1 MVSGCSN
8 QQCRIFGGLCFLFLY
23 WRFFLTPSSHTGLWQ
38 QQVKWDF
45 SCLSVS
51 PLAWRADSTRQP
63 ASPVTALKWKHSSFL
78 STLLISWLVCGFDVV
93 TFIDSV
99 CKNQQSKFQPIKCT
113 NKQESV
119 FSLFS
124 RKWDDLLSLDMFSLK
139 LAFWHLLRR
148 STSEGRQPLR
158 WFKTLKI
165 FRTTLL
171 VLPMKRCWI
180 VHLSNGFTTPQLLYI
195 FFNYLLSNE
204 LSRDLKVGLKLDLNI
219 FCH

>member
-78 STLLISWLVCGFDVV
+78 SGNELCWSAGSFVGLMW
-93 TFIDSV
+93 
-99 CKNQQSKFQPIKCT
+99 
-113 NKQESV
+113 
-119 FSLFS
+119 
-124 RKWDDLLSLDMFSLK
+124 
-139 LAFWHLLRR
+139 WHLLI
-148 STSEGRQPLR
+148 LCA
-158 WFKTLKI
+158 KI
-165 FRTTLL
+165 NRASFN
-171 VLPMKRCWI
+171 
-180 VHLSNGFTTPQLLYI
+180 LSNVQTNKKAYFHCSVESEMICSPSTCFISSWRSGTYWEGAQVKGGNP
-195 FFNYLLSNE
+195 
-204 LSRDLKVGLKLDLNI
+204 
-219 FCH
+219 